1 MSTFFG
7 FIAILSFFA
16 FPALMHYQGNFN
28 PFGKKFEQIE
38 NWVMWDLFI
47 FTFSFFMWAATTG
60 ELCK

>member
-1 MSTFFG
+1 VSTFFG

-38 NWVMWDLFI
+38 NWIVWDLFI